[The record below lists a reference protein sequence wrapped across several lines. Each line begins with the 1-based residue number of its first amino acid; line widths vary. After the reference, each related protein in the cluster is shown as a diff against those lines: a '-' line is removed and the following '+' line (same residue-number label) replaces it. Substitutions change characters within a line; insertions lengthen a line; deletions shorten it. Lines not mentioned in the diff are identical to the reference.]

1 MNILGVM
8 GGMGPMAT
16 VDFLRK
22 VVANTE
28 AASDR
33 DHIHTLTESRCT
45 IPDRTDYITGS
56 GENPLDELVDTA
68 LKLQEMGAEV
78 IVMPCNTA
86 HYFYEEIKRNLKVKF
101 INMVEETAKAILGE
115 ERVGL
120 LATMGTYHAKIY
132 EKAFKKYDI
141 PVVQPPEEIKE
152 ITSNLIYSVKGGR
165 YKPEEHREDVEEILA
180 WFRNE
185 KIDTVI
191 LGCSELPLVFNG
203 SFNDDIS
210 LVDPTEILALA
221 AIRTMG
227 RKGRRP

>member
-22 VVANTE
+22 VVVNTE

-45 IPDRTDYITGS
+45 IPDRTEYLTGS
-56 GENPLDELVDTA
+56 GESPLEDLVDTA
-68 LKLQEMGAEV
+68 LQLERMGAEV

-86 HYFYEEIKRNLKVKF
+86 HYFYDEIKGNLKVEF
-101 INMVEETAKAILGE
+101 INMVEETAKTVMGR

-120 LATMGTYHAKIY
+120 LATRGTYHARLY

-141 PVVQPPEEIKE
+141 SVVQPSEEIKE
-152 ITSNLIYSVKGGR
+152 VTNNLIYRVKGGR
-165 YKPEEHREDVEEILA
+165 YKPEEHRDEVERILA
-180 WFRNE
+180 WFR
-185 KIDTVI
+185 KKGIDTVI

-203 SFNDDIS
+203 SFKGDIS

-221 AIRTMG
+221 VIRIMG
-227 RKGRRP
+227 RKRRRP